1 MNVKTRVLVPA
12 VTSIV
17 FLRPNL
23 FPCKR
28 KSYTLPRL
36 TYSTYPLPL
45 KDAISALPKP
55 WTPLAK
61 ATSKAPIQ
69 FWLRFR
75 SPPPHKIPRPHE
87 VSRARAPYSHRGDR
101 IGVTPDCS
109 LWGWCSP
116 MLLIQIVL
124 GGNKVLVGL
133 KF

>member
-1 MNVKTRVLVPA
+1 MNVKTRVLVAA

-17 FLRPNL
+17 FLRFNL
-23 FPCKR
+23 FPYKR

-45 KDAISALPKP
+45 KDAMSVLPKP

-75 SPPPHKIPRPHE
+75 SPQNTQ
-87 VSRARAPYSHRGDR
+87 
-101 IGVTPDCS
+101 TP
-109 LWGWCSP
+109 
-116 MLLIQIVL
+116 
-124 GGNKVLVGL
+124 
-133 KF
+133 